1 MDNYIEQ
8 AHQTCSN
15 QLHQELVGVQAL
27 INNLEIFVAAA
38 ENLDA
43 LKKSL
48 FYGKA
53 GDPQNQP
60 DDNFDRLSSVLRTLH
75 PDRDKAIN
83 ILHGVVG
90 LATEAGE
97 LCEAVSKAL
106 RGDNLDAINVRE
118 EVGDCLWYQALILK
132 ACGSDFPA
140 TMETNIAKLRAR
152 FPNRFTEYDANN
164 RDLSKE
170 RGILEGV
177 SPDDQKAKDR
187 ELADRIEAVWKEI
200 GDRNWETVEAV
211 GSPFV
216 GIRFRDPEG
225 KKIRGFDL
233 TDCPQASAR
242 AKLIMKTI
250 NTIPRILEILRR
262 G

>member
-1 MDNYIEQ
+1 MKDYIEQ
-8 AHQTCSN
+8 AHQTCSPN
-15 QLHQELVGVQAL
+15 LHTDKVSFDVLLMQLHNVAK
-27 INNLEIFVAAA
+27 AAA
-38 ENLDA
+38 ALDA
-43 LKKSL
+43 TKKAL
-48 FYGKA
+48 FYGRGEA
-53 GDPQNQP
+53 IDGVNRALNNANFGALLGYLHDDP
-60 DDNFDRLSSVLRTLH
+60 SAAV
-75 PDRDKAIN
+75 N
-83 ILHGVVG
+83 ILHGVIG
-90 LATEAGE
+90 AATEVGE
-97 LCEAVSKAL
+97 LVEALTDMTRVK
-106 RGDNLDAINVRE
+106 LDHVNARE
-118 EVGDCLWYQALILK
+118 EVGDMLWYQALILK

-225 KKIRGFDL
+225 KEIRGFDL

-242 AKLIMKTI
+242 AELIMKTI